1 MQTLSL
7 SESIESEFKG
17 AAWNNMIPRYIV
29 DRRNSR
35 LTGTP
40 GPWFTTGIMGGLI
53 FTDRRKIVRR
63 MVDKRNKLN

>member
-1 MQTLSL
+1 MQTLS
-7 SESIESEFKG
+7 ESIKSEPKG
-17 AAWNNMIPRYIV
+17 AAWNTMIPRYIV

-40 GPWFTTGIMGGLI
+40 GPWLTIGIMGGLI

-63 MVDKRNKLN
+63 VVDKRNKLN

>member
-1 MQTLSL
+1 MQTLSD
-7 SESIESEFKG
+7 SIGSQLKG
-17 AAWNNMIPRYIV
+17 AAWIKMIPRYIV

-40 GPWFTTGIMGGLI
+40 GPWFTTGKMGGLI

-63 MVDKRNKLN
+63 TVDQLNTLN